1 MSTKPL
7 LDEIAAFCRGAEMAE
22 TTFGRHAVNDG
33 KFVSRLRGGGKVTPE
48 TAARVRSFIQKTPAQ
63 KSLATAAVKTPGK
76 VDKPGMPALAA
87 KKAPATPTT
96 PPPSDEKNFRF
107 YDNRQTY
114 LMFVNTCSEKLV
126 VARRIAQEL
135 ENITPRPPALRLFDA
150 GVGDGTVLTRVM
162 RTMHQRFK
170 WMPFYIVGKEI
181 SLEDVR
187 LALEKM
193 PDRFQEHPATVLV
206 MTNLNYADAPW
217 LTPNNMA
224 AAQTMVWHEV
234 GLQGDSAAEFDQ
246 QIADLE
252 DFLGENW
259 RASPSPKSGNPVYD
273 KPVAL
278 IIYREDCKVLLDH
291 ILPRRGAVKADYDL
305 VIASQPYRA
314 RASTAFKAK
323 RVIAPLAKALGPG
336 GRLIG
341 IHSCGG
347 DPALEIVQKVWPK
360 EEPFATNRHDLLKAT
375 KAELGK
381 KASQY
386 NFSSQSDARALF
398 RYDMHTLPGEI
409 DAESNSI
416 GTSTLFAAWNA
427 ATYVAQIEDQRM
439 QEAMTSD
446 TYLQATKDV
455 LKKHGALWF
464 QDEAFVI
471 TRKRDI

>member
-1 MSTKPL
+1 VSAQPL
-7 LDEIAAFCRGAEMAE
+7 VDEITAFCRRAEIAE
-22 TTFGRHAVNDG
+22 TTFGRLAVNDG
-33 KFVSRLRGGGKVTPE
+33 KFVSRLRSGGRVTPE
-48 TAARVRSFIQKTPAQ
+48 TAARVRSFIQK
-63 KSLATAAVKTPGK
+63 
-76 VDKPGMPALAA
+76 
-87 KKAPATPTT
+87 APAPAGAGTNSDRATMSAATVVAEPPAPAAPT
-96 PPPSDEKNFRF
+96 DEKNFRF

-126 VARRIAQEL
+126 IARRIAQEL
-135 ENITPRPPALRLFDA
+135 ENLTPHPPAIRLFDA

-206 MTNLNYADAPW
+206 MTNLNYSDAPW
-217 LTPNNMA
+217 LTPHNLA

-234 GLQGDSAAEFDQ
+234 ALQGDSAAEFDQ

-259 RASPSPKSGNPVYD
+259 RASPSPTSGNPVYE

-291 ILPRRGAVKADYDL
+291 ILPKRGAVKADYDL

-341 IHSCGG
+341 MHSSGG
-347 DPALEIVQKVWPK
+347 DPALEIVQQVWPG
-360 EEPFATNRHDLLKAT
+360 EEPFATTRHDLLKAT

-386 NFSSQSDARALF
+386 NFSVQSDARALL

-427 ATYVAQIEDQRM
+427 ATYVAQIEDQRL
-439 QEAMTSD
+439 QDAMTNEG
-446 TYLQATKDV
+446 YLQATKDV
-455 LKKHGALWF
+455 LKKYGGLWF
-464 QDEAFVI
+464 QDEVFVI
-471 TRKRDI
+471 SRKRDP

>member
-1 MSTKPL
+1 
-7 LDEIAAFCRGAEMAE
+7 MAE
-22 TTFGRHAVNDG
+22 TTFGRLAVNDG
-33 KFVSRLRGGGKVTPE
+33 KFVSRLRSGGRVTPE
-48 TAARVRSFIQKTPAQ
+48 TAARVRSFIQQAPAPVGG
-63 KSLATAAVKTPGK
+63 KSTAISERAPMSAAKAAVVTE
-76 VDKPGMPALAA
+76 PA
-87 KKAPATPTT
+87 APT
-96 PPPSDEKNFRF
+96 DEKNFRF

-135 ENITPRPPALRLFDA
+135 ENIVPHPPAIRLFDA

-170 WMPFYIVGKEI
+170 WMPFYICGKEI

-206 MTNLNYADAPW
+206 MTNLNYSDAPW
-217 LTPNNMA
+217 LTPNSLA

-234 GLQGDSAAEFDQ
+234 ALQGDSAAEFDQ

-259 RASPSPKSGNPVYD
+259 RASPSPKTGNPVFE

-278 IIYREDCKVLLDH
+278 IIYREDCRVLLDH

-305 VIASQPYRA
+305 IIASQPYRA
-314 RASTAFKAK
+314 RASTDFKAK

-341 IHSCGG
+341 FHSCGG
-347 DPALEIVQKVWPK
+347 DPALEIVQKVWPG
-360 EEPFATNRHDLLKAT
+360 EEPFVTNRHDLMKAT

-386 NFSSQSDARALF
+386 NFSTQSDARALL

-409 DAESNSI
+409 DQESNSI

-427 ATYVAQIEDQRM
+427 ASYVAQIEDQRM
-439 QEAMTSD
+439 QEAMTNEG
-446 TYLQATKDV
+446 YLTATKDA
-455 LKKHGALWF
+455 LKKYGGLWF
-464 QDEAFVI
+464 HDEVFVI
-471 TRKRDI
+471 SRKRDL

>member
-1 MSTKPL
+1 
-7 LDEIAAFCRGAEMAE
+7 MAE

-48 TAARVRSFIQKTPAQ
+48 TAARVRSFMQKTPTQ
-63 KSLATAAVKTPGK
+63 KTLVTAPVQTPGK
-76 VDKPGMPALAA
+76 VDKPAMPAPAA
-87 KKAPATPTT
+87 KKASATTITVPVVVPT
-96 PPPSDEKNFRF
+96 DEKNFRF

-135 ENITPRPPALRLFDA
+135 ENLVPHPPALRLFDA

-206 MTNLNYADAPW
+206 MTNLNYSDAPW

-234 GLQGDSAAEFDQ
+234 ALQGDSAAEFDQ

-259 RASPSPKSGNPVYD
+259 RASPSPKSGNPVYE

-347 DPALEIVQKVWPK
+347 DPALEIVQKVWPG

-381 KASQY
+381 KANQY

-427 ATYVAQIEDQRM
+427 ATYVAQIEDQRL
-439 QEAMTSD
+439 QDAMT
-446 TYLQATKDV
+446 TEGYLQATKDV

>member
-48 TAARVRSFIQKTPAQ
+48 TAARVRTFMQKTPAQ
-63 KSLATAAVKTPGK
+63 KPLASAAVQTPVK
-76 VDKPGMPALAA
+76 SDKPAMPAPAA
-87 KKAPATPTT
+87 KKAPATPALPT
-96 PPPSDEKNFRF
+96 DEKNFRF

-135 ENITPRPPALRLFDA
+135 ENITPHPPALRLFDA

-206 MTNLNYADAPW
+206 MTNLNYSDAPW

-234 GLQGDSAAEFDQ
+234 ALQGDSAAEFDQ

-259 RASPSPKSGNPVYD
+259 RASPSPKSGNPVYE

-347 DPALEIVQKVWPK
+347 DPALEIVQKVWPG

-439 QEAMTSD
+439 QDAMTSD

>member
-1 MSTKPL
+1 
-7 LDEIAAFCRGAEMAE
+7 MAE

-48 TAARVRSFIQKTPAQ
+48 TAARVRNFMQKT
-63 KSLATAAVKTPGK
+63 STTAPVQTPGK
-76 VDKPGMPALAA
+76 VDKPAMPATAA
-87 KKAPATPTT
+87 KKASATPITVPVPAPT
-96 PPPSDEKNFRF
+96 DEKNFRF

-135 ENITPRPPALRLFDA
+135 ENITPHPPALRLFDA

-206 MTNLNYADAPW
+206 MTNLNYSDAPW
-217 LTPNNMA
+217 LTPGSMA

-234 GLQGDSAAEFDQ
+234 ALQGDSAAEFDQ

-259 RASPSPKSGNPVYD
+259 RASPSPKSGNPVYE

-278 IIYREDCKVLLDH
+278 IIYRDDCRVLLDH

-347 DPALEIVQKVWPK
+347 DPALEIVQKVWPG

-375 KAELGK
+375 KGELGK
-381 KASQY
+381 KAIQY

-409 DAESNSI
+409 DAENNSI

-427 ATYVAQIEDQRM
+427 ATYVAQIEDQRL
-439 QEAMTSD
+439 QDAMT
-446 TYLQATKDV
+446 TEGYLQATKDV